1 LQFNQSHKFKMMKR
15 LLTTALVGLAG
26 AALSVSTAN
35 AASINVSAGDLV
47 LGFFAT
53 SGTGAGQ
60 DLEVDLG
67 NAERYITATP
77 GQVISLSGSA
87 GLALADITATYGTGW
102 ASNST
107 LEWGVAAG
115 NTVTAIAGATT
126 DSIWFSD
133 PETTP
138 GTPSTPWIA
147 GTRSEQ
153 ASGSSEALTA
163 DIGLNGATS
172 TANSSEAAVISGS
185 IGDSYQA
192 TDNASQ
198 GATFDYL
205 NGNFVID
212 NPVTN
217 VTSSK
222 NSLSQLDA
230 LYTATSDHP
239 AQVLG
244 TFDLNTTTGT
254 FTFTAVPEPSSIG
267 LTGVGFLSL
276 IGFVAL
282 RRRRSVIA

>member
-1 LQFNQSHKFKMMKR
+1 MMKR

-35 AASINVSAGDLV
+35 AQSKINVSAGDLV

-67 NAERYITATP
+67 NAEKYITATP
-77 GQVISLSGSA
+77 GQVINLSGST
-87 GLALADITATYGTGW
+87 GLALADITATYGAGW

-107 LEWGVAAG
+107 LEWGVIAG
-115 NTVTAIAGATT
+115 NTVTAIAGATI
-126 DSIWFSD
+126 DSIWASD

-138 GTPSTPWIA
+138 GTVSTPWVA
-147 GTRSEQ
+147 STRSFQ
-153 ASGSSEALTA
+153 ANGSSEALTA
-163 DIGLNGATS
+163 EIGLNGATS
-172 TANSSEAAVISGS
+172 TANSSEAAVINGA

-192 TDNASQ
+192 TDNASA
-198 GATFDYL
+198 GASFDYF
-205 NGNFVID
+205 NGNFAVD

-230 LYTATSDHP
+230 LYTSTAVNHN
-239 AQVLG
+239 AVVLG

>member
-1 LQFNQSHKFKMMKR
+1 MMKR

-26 AALSVSTAN
+26 AALSVSTAD
-35 AASINVSAGDLV
+35 AQSPINVSAGDLV

-67 NAERYITATP
+67 NAEKYITATP
-77 GQVISLSGSA
+77 GQVINLSGST

-107 LEWGVAAG
+107 LEWGVIAG

-126 DSIWFSD
+126 DSIWASD
-133 PETTP
+133 PEATP
-138 GTPSTPWIA
+138 GTPSTPWVA

-153 ASGSSEALTA
+153 ASGSSEGATA
-163 DIGLNGATS
+163 EQGLNGATS
-172 TANSSEAAVISGS
+172 TANSSEAAVISQA
-185 IGDSYQA
+185 IGDSYEA
-192 TDNASQ
+192 ADNATS
-198 GATFDYL
+198 GLSFDYFS
-205 NGNFVID
+205 GNFAID
-212 NPVTN
+212 QPVTN

-222 NSLSQLDA
+222 NSLAQLDA
-230 LYTATSDHP
+230 LYTSTGEHN

-244 TFDLNTTTGT
+244 TFDLNTTTGA

-267 LTGVGFLSL
+267 LTSVGFLSL
-276 IGFVAL
+276 IGFVVL

>member
-1 LQFNQSHKFKMMKR
+1 MMKR

-35 AASINVSAGDLV
+35 AQSKINVSAGDLV

-67 NAERYITATP
+67 NAEKYITATP
-77 GQVISLSGSA
+77 GQVINLSGST
-87 GLALADITATYGTGW
+87 GLALADITATYGSGW

-107 LEWGVAAG
+107 LEWGVIAG
-115 NTVTAIAGATT
+115 NTVTPIAGATT
-126 DSIWFSD
+126 DSIWASD

-138 GTPSTPWIA
+138 GTPSTPWVA
-147 GTRSEQ
+147 STRSSQ
-153 ASGSSEALTA
+153 ANGSSEALTA
-163 DIGLNGATS
+163 EIGLNGATS
-172 TANSSEAAVISGS
+172 TGNSSEAAVINGA

-198 GATFDYL
+198 GASFDYF
-205 NGNFVID
+205 NGNFAVD

-239 AQVLG
+239 SHVLG

>member
-1 LQFNQSHKFKMMKR
+1 MMKR

-35 AASINVSAGDLV
+35 AQSTINVNTGDLI

-67 NAERYITATP
+67 NAEKYITATP
-77 GQVISLSGSA
+77 GEVFNLSGTA
-87 GLALADITATYGTGW
+87 GLALADITATYGSGW

-107 LEWGVAAG
+107 LEWGVIAG
-115 NTVTAIAGATT
+115 NTVTPIAGATT
-126 DSIWFSD
+126 DSIWASD
-133 PETTP
+133 PESP
-138 GTPSTPWIA
+138 AGTVSTPWTA
-147 GTRSEQ
+147 GTRSNQ
-153 ASGSSEALTA
+153 ANGSSEALTA
-163 DIGLNGATS
+163 EIGLNGATS
-172 TANSSEAAVISGS
+172 TANSSEAAVISQS
-185 IGDSYQA
+185 VGDSYEA
-192 TDNASQ
+192 TDNATS
-198 GATFDYL
+198 GESFDYFS
-205 NGNFVID
+205 GNFAID
-212 NPVTN
+212 QPVTN
-217 VTSSK
+217 ATSSH
-222 NSLSQLDA
+222 NSLAQLDA
-230 LYTATSDHP
+230 LYTSTGEHT